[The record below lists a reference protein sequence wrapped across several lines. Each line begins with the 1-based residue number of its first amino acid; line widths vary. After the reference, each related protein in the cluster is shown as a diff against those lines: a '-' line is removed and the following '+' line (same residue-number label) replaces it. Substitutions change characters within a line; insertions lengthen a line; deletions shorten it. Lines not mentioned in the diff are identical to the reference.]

1 MDQKEA
7 LRQEI
12 EQKLLS
18 MCSQLDHIEK
28 IMVEA
33 TWDGVSEE
41 DVHKATVTIADL
53 MMKFN
58 FTKG

>member
-1 MDQKEA
+1 MDQKED

-12 EQKLLS
+12 EQKLIA
-18 MCSQLDHIEK
+18 MNTQLENIKE

-33 TWDGVSEE
+33 TWDGVSEK
-41 DVHKATVTIADL
+41 DVHKAMGAISDL

-58 FTKG
+58 YTQG